1 MQQAELNPEQRLAVE
16 TTEGAVCVIAGPGA
30 GKTRTLTSRYV
41 YLVRDLGINP
51 QNILC
56 VTFTNKAAQEMKA
69 RIRAMT
75 GDLDLG
81 QICTF
86 HAFCVRFLK
95 DEGYV
100 IGIPKDF
107 IVIDEEDELELLNE
121 VYETFGIPGNLMK
134 FSAAMDVIGNFK
146 DDSNYI
152 RDLVLTSP
160 ESLREKALQSP
171 DISDKVFYGYL
182 WAERKIFGLDFD
194 DVIWAAFYILDHFPS
209 VKQKWQERLQYVMV
223 DEYQDVSNDQAAL
236 ANILSEL
243 NGNLFVVG
251 DPDQTIYTWRG
262 SSPAIM
268 LRFPKSHKNCRT
280 IKLMQNYRS
289 LPAIIG
295 AANSL
300 IRHNRDRFP
309 VEGVPIRRDADPAN
323 PSLVVFDGEKTEK
336 ESLAWFVKALLHLH
350 KADRGWEE
358 FAVLYRSRQS
368 SRAVEEALVRAGI
381 PYRVWSGVAFYARRE
396 VKDSLCYMR
405 MLTRGDDAA
414 FLRTV
419 NSPKRGFGPK
429 KADALKVLA
438 MREGISYYEA
448 LKRHIDEK
456 PFNTK
461 AIREY
466 VAVIEKARASAAARK
481 VSDVFNLIMADSGYE
496 ASLQLS
502 GEDERLNN
510 LAELRQA
517 IANYESDAD
526 DPTSLPE
533 FLQRASV
540 FAEDIGEQKGPAMK
554 LMTIHAAKGLEFPVV
569 FLWGFSEGIM
579 PSSRTSTVEEMEE
592 ERRCCYVG
600 MTRAKDLL
608 ILCHSQGT
616 SEASTF
622 RYPSRFFFEL
632 DRNLVKLVRP
642 LEPGLEES
650 AKEALMYKDKFLTG
664 EPLESSSWRPGD
676 RVRHKVFGDGEIITV
691 AKSGAMTIRFPTL
704 ATPRTL
710 MAGAPLE
717 RISTA
722 GAPTVAD
729 SSFSGAPVP
738 EPAAEPVVK
747 DQK

>member
-336 ESLAWFVKALLHLH
+336 ESLA
-350 KADRGWEE
+350 
-358 FAVLYRSRQS
+358 
-368 SRAVEEALVRAGI
+368 
-381 PYRVWSGVAFYARRE
+381 
-396 VKDSLCYMR
+396 
-405 MLTRGDDAA
+405 
-414 FLRTV
+414 
-419 NSPKRGFGPK
+419 
-429 KADALKVLA
+429 
-438 MREGISYYEA
+438 
-448 LKRHIDEK
+448 
-456 PFNTK
+456 
-461 AIREY
+461 
-466 VAVIEKARASAAARK
+466 
-481 VSDVFNLIMADSGYE
+481 
-496 ASLQLS
+496 
-502 GEDERLNN
+502 
-510 LAELRQA
+510 
-517 IANYESDAD
+517 
-526 DPTSLPE
+526 
-533 FLQRASV
+533 
-540 FAEDIGEQKGPAMK
+540 
-554 LMTIHAAKGLEFPVV
+554 
-569 FLWGFSEGIM
+569 
-579 PSSRTSTVEEMEE
+579 
-592 ERRCCYVG
+592 
-600 MTRAKDLL
+600 
-608 ILCHSQGT
+608 
-616 SEASTF
+616 
-622 RYPSRFFFEL
+622 
-632 DRNLVKLVRP
+632 
-642 LEPGLEES
+642 
-650 AKEALMYKDKFLTG
+650 
-664 EPLESSSWRPGD
+664 
-676 RVRHKVFGDGEIITV
+676 
-691 AKSGAMTIRFPTL
+691 
-704 ATPRTL
+704 
-710 MAGAPLE
+710 
-717 RISTA
+717 
-722 GAPTVAD
+722 
-729 SSFSGAPVP
+729 
-738 EPAAEPVVK
+738 
-747 DQK
+747 

>member
-1 MQQAELNPEQRLAVE
+1 
-16 TTEGAVCVIAGPGA
+16 
-30 GKTRTLTSRYV
+30 
-41 YLVRDLGINP
+41 
-51 QNILC
+51 
-56 VTFTNKAAQEMKA
+56 
-69 RIRAMT
+69 
-75 GDLDLG
+75 
-81 QICTF
+81 
-86 HAFCVRFLK
+86 
-95 DEGYV
+95 
-100 IGIPKDF
+100 
-107 IVIDEEDELELLNE
+107 
-121 VYETFGIPGNLMK
+121 
-134 FSAAMDVIGNFK
+134 
-146 DDSNYI
+146 
-152 RDLVLTSP
+152 
-160 ESLREKALQSP
+160 
-171 DISDKVFYGYL
+171 
-182 WAERKIFGLDFD
+182 
-194 DVIWAAFYILDHFPS
+194 
-209 VKQKWQERLQYVMV
+209 
-223 DEYQDVSNDQAAL
+223 
-236 ANILSEL
+236 
-243 NGNLFVVG
+243 
-251 DPDQTIYTWRG
+251 
-262 SSPAIM
+262 
-268 LRFPKSHKNCRT
+268 
-280 IKLMQNYRS
+280 
-289 LPAIIG
+289 
-295 AANSL
+295 
-300 IRHNRDRFP
+300 
-309 VEGVPIRRDADPAN
+309 
-323 PSLVVFDGEKTEK
+323 
-336 ESLAWFVKALLHLH
+336 
-350 KADRGWEE
+350 
-358 FAVLYRSRQS
+358 
-368 SRAVEEALVRAGI
+368 
-381 PYRVWSGVAFYARRE
+381 
-396 VKDSLCYMR
+396 
-405 MLTRGDDAA
+405 
-414 FLRTV
+414 
-419 NSPKRGFGPK
+419 
-429 KADALKVLA
+429 
-438 MREGISYYEA
+438 
-448 LKRHIDEK
+448 
-456 PFNTK
+456 
-461 AIREY
+461 
-466 VAVIEKARASAAARK
+466 
-481 VSDVFNLIMADSGYE
+481 MADSGYE

-676 RVRHKVFGDGEIITV
+676 RVRHKVFGDGEIIAV

>member
-300 IRHNRDRFP
+300 IRHNRDRF
-309 VEGVPIRRDADPAN
+309 GVTRIPRVRAWSFLTAKRLRKSHSPGSSRRSSIFIRRAAA
-323 PSLVVFDGEKTEK
+323 GK
-336 ESLAWFVKALLHLH
+336 
-350 KADRGWEE
+350 
-358 FAVLYRSRQS
+358 S
-368 SRAVEEALVRAGI
+368 SQCSTARDKVRA
-381 PYRVWSGVAFYARRE
+381 P
-396 VKDSLCYMR
+396 
-405 MLTRGDDAA
+405 
-414 FLRTV
+414 LR
-419 NSPKRGFGPK
+419 KR
-429 KADALKVLA
+429 
-438 MREGISYYEA
+438 
-448 LKRHIDEK
+448 
-456 PFNTK
+456 
-461 AIREY
+461 
-466 VAVIEKARASAAARK
+466 
-481 VSDVFNLIMADSGYE
+481 
-496 ASLQLS
+496 
-502 GEDERLNN
+502 
-510 LAELRQA
+510 
-517 IANYESDAD
+517 
-526 DPTSLPE
+526 
-533 FLQRASV
+533 
-540 FAEDIGEQKGPAMK
+540 
-554 LMTIHAAKGLEFPVV
+554 
-569 FLWGFSEGIM
+569 
-579 PSSRTSTVEEMEE
+579 SS
-592 ERRCCYVG
+592 
-600 MTRAKDLL
+600 
-608 ILCHSQGT
+608 
-616 SEASTF
+616 
-622 RYPSRFFFEL
+622 
-632 DRNLVKLVRP
+632 
-642 LEPGLEES
+642 
-650 AKEALMYKDKFLTG
+650 
-664 EPLESSSWRPGD
+664 
-676 RVRHKVFGDGEIITV
+676 
-691 AKSGAMTIRFPTL
+691 
-704 ATPRTL
+704 
-710 MAGAPLE
+710 
-717 RISTA
+717 
-722 GAPTVAD
+722 
-729 SSFSGAPVP
+729 
-738 EPAAEPVVK
+738 EPVSRIGCGPVSLSTRDAK
-747 DQK
+747 